1 MRRYV
6 ITLAII
12 AFLVGTLFR
21 ATAETGVRL
30 MNMFATLGILMF
42 GLIGSMALSRWQ
54 SRQGLKEIETALKAL
69 EPDWLITDWALRGG
83 GRPDYVLAGP
93 GGVVAICLD
102 EVAGSAFAWRARG
115 QVAKARE
122 RAQAAA
128 GWVRERLSPHGDP
141 VPVEPLVVLTRRK
154 TNEEYSAESIP
165 VYNPEQV
172 AEHIRSLGEHLD
184 EPARNKLTRLL
195 RQE

>member
-1 MRRYV
+1 MRRYI

-21 ATAETGVRL
+21 ATEETGVRL
-30 MNMFATLGILMF
+30 MNMFATLGILLF
-42 GLIGSMALSRWQ
+42 GVIGSMALSRYQ
-54 SRQGLKEIETALKAL
+54 SRQGLKEVETALKTL

-83 GRPDYVLAGP
+83 GRPDYVLVGP

-128 GWVRERLSPHGDP
+128 GWVRERLSPYGEP
-141 VPVEPLVVLTRRK
+141 VQVEPVVVLTRRK
-154 TNEEYSAESIP
+154 AVEEYSADGIP
-165 VYNPEQV
+165 VYNPGQV
-172 AEHIRSLGEHLD
+172 AEQIRSLGGNLD
-184 EPARNKLTRLL
+184 QPARIKLTRLL